1 MRAVYCVHV
10 MRVDQAQSSIQ
21 GKSYV
26 FTVVVEPDED
36 RWYAY
41 APALVSQGG
50 ATWGY
55 TKEEALANIGEAVR
69 LVIESLKEHGDP
81 IPTEPAGLKPTWSDW
96 DC

>member
-1 MRAVYCVHV
+1 

-69 LVIESLKEHGDP
+69 LVVESLKEHGDP
-81 IPTEPAGLKPTWSDW
+81 ILTEPAGLKPTWSDW
-96 DC
+96 DY